1 MTRSK
6 KEKEEPKLNPLV
18 KLFFFQIK
26 IDRYIMII
34 NFNLLY
40 NSFHKGACLC
50 RVIFQKKRNSFCYPL
65 VDHSNVT
72 GSNR

>member
-1 MTRSK
+1 MSRNK

-40 NSFHKGACLC
+40 NRFHKEACLC
-50 RVIFQKKRNSFCYPL
+50 RVVKRKGIAFAIPL
-65 VDHSNVT
+65 
-72 GSNR
+72 

>member
-18 KLFFFQIK
+18 KPFFFQIK

-40 NSFHKGACLC
+40 NSFHKGACFY
-50 RVIFQKKRNSFCYPL
+50 RVM
-65 VDHSNVT
+65 
-72 GSNR
+72 

>member
-18 KLFFFQIK
+18 KLFFFQLK

-50 RVIFQKKRNSFCYPL
+50 RVAKKRKGIAFAIPL
-65 VDHSNVT
+65 
-72 GSNR
+72 

>member
-1 MTRSK
+1 MSRSK

-40 NSFHKGACLC
+40 NSFHKGACLY
-50 RVIFQKKRNSFCYPL
+50 RVVKRKGIAFAIPL
-65 VDHSNVT
+65 
-72 GSNR
+72 

>member
-1 MTRSK
+1 MTRSIK
-6 KEKEEPKLNPLV
+6 KKEEPKLNPLV
-18 KLFFFQIK
+18 KLFFFQIE

-50 RVIFQKKRNSFCYPL
+50 RVVKKEKE
-65 VDHSNVT
+65 
-72 GSNR
+72 

>member
-6 KEKEEPKLNPLV
+6 KKKEEPKLNPLV

-40 NSFHKGACLC
+40 NSFHKGACLR
-50 RVIFQKKRNSFCYPL
+50 RVVKKKRNSFCYPL

>member
-6 KEKEEPKLNPLV
+6 KEKKEPKLNPLV

-26 IDRYIMII
+26 SDRYIMII

-50 RVIFQKKRNSFCYPL
+50 RVVKRKGIAFAIPL
-65 VDHSNVT
+65 
-72 GSNR
+72 

>member
-50 RVIFQKKRNSFCYPL
+50 RVVKKE
-65 VDHSNVT
+65 
-72 GSNR
+72 

>member
-6 KEKEEPKLNPLV
+6 KKKEEPKLNPLV
-18 KLFFFQIK
+18 KLFFFQIE

-34 NFNLLY
+34 NSNLLY

-50 RVIFQKKRNSFCYPL
+50 CVVKKKRNSFCYPL